1 MAEERATNHALVPGT
16 PATDAS
22 RETGAS
28 APPVPWHRD
37 LRRAAAIL
45 VAVIV
50 VATLAYLALTVPGP
64 WFARASTVGWSVKN
78 LTLARGAG
86 RIVDDTLVVTA
97 PDANGISLVTVT
109 GDVSSADYRA
119 IAWIAARLPADAEV
133 RLLWRS
139 DVQPNKLNSARIEV
153 RDGRTLPVMV
163 ANDPAWL
170 GHITGLALAIHGP
183 LQTPVLI
190 RGVVAKP
197 MDAPEVM
204 RDRLHEWFA
213 YEPWNGASINTLVGG
228 TDNGALPLPL
238 ALAAVV
244 GIAAVCT
251 WALRRRRPDAL
262 TLTTPAIVAGFFLVG
277 WLVLDA
283 RWTFNLARQER
294 ATTAVYAGK
303 SSRDKHLASED
314 APLYAFV
321 EKALAVMPHTP
332 VRIFVAAESDYFRG
346 RTAYY
351 LYPHSVYFE
360 PRSDALP
367 AAKTFHPGDWILV
380 FQQRGIQF
388 DREQGRMRWDDGQ
401 TVSAELKL
409 LEPGAALFAVR

>member
-1 MAEERATNHALVPGT
+1 
-16 PATDAS
+16 
-22 RETGAS
+22 
-28 APPVPWHRD
+28 
-37 LRRAAAIL
+37 
-45 VAVIV
+45 
-50 VATLAYLALTVPGP
+50 VPGP
-64 WFARASTVGWSVKN
+64 WFARASTVGWGVKS

-119 IAWIAARLPADAEV
+119 IAWIAARLPADADV

-139 DVQPNKLNSARIEV
+139 GVQPNRLNSAPIEV

-197 MDAPEVM
+197 MDAPDVV

-213 YEPWNGASINTLVGG
+213 YEPWNGASINTVVGG

-238 ALAAVV
+238 ALALVV
-244 GIAAVCT
+244 GMAAVCT
-251 WALRRRRPDAL
+251 WALRRRRPDAM

-277 WLVLDA
+277 WLALDA

-294 ATTAVYAGK
+294 ATATAYAGK

-314 APLYAFV
+314 APLYAFI

-332 VRIFVAAESDYFRG
+332 VRVFVAAESDYFRG
-346 RTAYY
+346 RAAYY

-367 AAKTFHPGDWILV
+367 AAGTFHPGDWILV

-388 DREQGRMRWDDGQ
+388 DREHGKMRWDDRQ

-409 LEPGAALFAVR
+409 LEPGAALFVVR